1 MLFSMGKVEV
11 LKKIDDRELVMI
23 MWRWSVDS

>member
-11 LKKIDDRELVMI
+11 LKKIDGRELVVI